1 MSRFKRQSF
10 NTGLYIIGVPLL
22 FNFIYLIWTRRKEI
36 FGSPSFFAVIG
47 RAKLDTSL
55 GMRCFTFLGH
65 AHVTNIFERINNW
78 FFIITFPVRKLYVN
92 MGQPLMTHVNVIHD
106 QNLLKEKSILP
117 EPTRRW
123 ILQHKQLG
131 IQNYRLDSL
140 NQNWQQQLGNGW

>member
-1 MSRFKRQSF
+1 MSAS
-10 NTGLYIIGVPLL
+10 TYVLLLLPWIGIVAA
-22 FNFIYLIWTRRKEI
+22 
-36 FGSPSFFAVIG
+36 AVV
-47 RAKLDTSL
+47 
-55 GMRCFTFLGH
+55 CYQ
-65 AHVTNIFERINNW
+65 NNW

-92 MGQPLMTHVNVIHD
+92 MGQPLITHVNVIHD